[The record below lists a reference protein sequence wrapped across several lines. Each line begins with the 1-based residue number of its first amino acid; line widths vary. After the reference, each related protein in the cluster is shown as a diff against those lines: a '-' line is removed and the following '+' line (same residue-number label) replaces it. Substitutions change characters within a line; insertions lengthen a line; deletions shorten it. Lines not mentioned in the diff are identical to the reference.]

1 MGGFFPLRDPVDK
14 MPYSLIAFTI
24 YLESAIYLNFVL
36 KEKHLCKITKN
47 QMLKKG

>member
-14 MPYSLIAFTI
+14 MPYSLIAFT
-24 YLESAIYLNFVL
+24 AIYLNFVL

-47 QMLKKG
+47 KMLKKG